1 MFSKLNKI
9 NEKLEFI
16 SSFVVK
22 FNGEKNE
29 SEMSSSNQSR
39 PTSSFRSF
47 SGKVSSP
54 KEFIRNDCPESREIF
69 TQNRNSSSSSYEATP
84 VPLYQNASNL
94 KDKDSRLKDFKL
106 EFEKK
111 FNETIP
117 DTNKLDKFTD
127 LEKNYP
133 EALKR
138 FKGNNSFYS
147 LIKNLK

>member
-1 MFSKLNKI
+1 MNLKWVAAI
-9 NEKLEFI
+9 NHAQLAVLEV
-16 SSFVVK
+16 SVVK
-22 FNGEKNE
+22 CQAQKNLFE
-29 SEMSSSNQSR
+29 
-39 PTSSFRSF
+39 TI
-47 SGKVSSP
+47 V
-54 KEFIRNDCPESREIF
+54 REIF

-138 FKGNNSFYS
+138 FKGNDSFYS

>member
-1 MFSKLNKI
+1 M
-9 NEKLEFI
+9 
-16 SSFVVK
+16 VK
-22 FNGEKNE
+22 CQAQKNLFE
-29 SEMSSSNQSR
+29 
-39 PTSSFRSF
+39 TI
-47 SGKVSSP
+47 V
-54 KEFIRNDCPESREIF
+54 REIF